1 MTEFKLDR
9 NIFQMG
15 SHQKPDVVDWK
26 KKSYAE
32 RLNIA
37 AYLNSVAYNYPMHS
51 PPKLDR
57 TTFHMKKRK

>member
-9 NIFQMG
+9 TTFQMG
-15 SHQKPDVVDWK
+15 SHQKPNVVDWK
-26 KKSYAE
+26 GKSYAE

-37 AYLNSVAYNYPMHS
+37 AYLNSAAYNYPMDS

-57 TTFHMKKRK
+57 TIFSMRKIE